1 MKSKYFVHIN
11 LFPSHM
17 INCIFLCVIL
27 QNFIRNVRDVYYES
41 SKYIIFFD
49 ILLYFCIVL
58 VSSRF
63 CITFFRD
70 LNAMRMKNCSLHFF
84 RSSSEPNMLMNNAT
98 QNVTHDGNSTV
109 LKLFQGCIK
118 EREPYSTIKL
128 SCTGYG
134 NLFEN
139 IFLPSPSSTPFSG
152 FARSINLLL
161 KSLPQF
167 FATRDRSI
175 FLQFAAADI
184 PFTKT
189 RE

>member
-1 MKSKYFVHIN
+1 MCDFIDLYTRYTR
-11 LFPSHM
+11 
-17 INCIFLCVIL
+17 CIL
-27 QNFIRNVRDVYYES
+27 R
-41 SKYIIFFD
+41 KYIIFFD

-70 LNAMRMKNCSLHFF
+70 LNAMRMKNCRLHFF
-84 RSSSEPNMLMNNAT
+84 RASNEPSMLINNAT
-98 QNVTHDGNSTV
+98 QNVTHGNSTV
-109 LKLFQGCIK
+109 LKLFQSCIK
-118 EREPYSTIKL
+118 EREPYPTIKL
-128 SCTGYG
+128 NCTGYG

-139 IFLPSPSSTPFSG
+139 IFSPSPSSTPFSG

-184 PFTKT
+184 PFIKT
-189 RE
+189 REWNE